1 MMAAKPRLIKDHR
14 AVELIMSPD
23 PSAHKRIGRG
33 VRNFDSA
40 AWDREKQNA
49 VFSGNYAKFTQNPAM
64 KHHRLSTGNNRL
76 AEASPLD
83 PIWGIG
89 LRADDLRANDP
100 RQWRRKNLVG
110 EALSAVCEAIRDSE
124 TGLAHLASVGPF
136 RTPTEKTGIH
146 KISSAPQSCSFTA
159 ASACQ
164 GPLWR
169 FRPTSR
175 TRRPTKA
182 RKVWR

>member
-1 MMAAKPRLIKDHR
+1 MLKTIVQGSSSWRRPIQAHTNAS
-14 AVELIMSPD
+14 VEACATLTPLFGAERSKMPCYLATT
-23 PSAHKRIGRG
+23 P
-33 VRNFDSA
+33 
-40 AWDREKQNA
+40 
-49 VFSGNYAKFTQNPAM
+49 KFTQNPAM
-64 KHHRLSTGNNRL
+64 KHRRLSSGNKRL
-76 AEASPLD
+76 AKASPVGSV
-83 PIWGIG
+83 WGIG
-89 LRADDLRANDP
+89 LRADDPRAKDP
-100 RQWRRKNLVG
+100 RQWRGENLLG
-110 EALSAVCEAIRDSE
+110 EALSAVRDAIRDSE